1 MIYCFDLDGTICS
14 SVENSEYYNS
24 IPDKTVVDEINR
36 LYDSGHEI
44 IIMTARGCVSGI
56 DHYDLTEDQ
65 LRKWGIKHHKLLMGI
80 KPHAHIFI
88 DDKGVSIDDWK
99 TSIPNKFGVLA
110 GAFDIIHPGYVRM
123 FKEAKLHCTNL
134 TVLLNI
140 SPANKITPVQT
151 VEERIEILSAI
162 RYIDNVI
169 CYSTEEELYNLLE
182 VNNFDIRFLGSDYID
197 KEFTGKDL
205 ELPVYFIERDHSY
218 SATALKQKIFDSI
231 NLYFKQTING
241 DV

>member
-14 SVENSEYYNS
+14 VVENSEYYHS
-24 IPDKTVVDEINR
+24 IPDKIVVDEINR
-36 LYDSGHEI
+36 LYDTGHEI
-44 IIMTARGCVSGI
+44 IIMTARGSVSGI

-65 LRKWGIKHHKLLMGI
+65 LRKWGLKHHKLLMGV

-88 DDKGVSIDDWK
+88 DDKGLSIDQWK
-99 TSIPNKFGVLA
+99 KSIPNTYGVLA

-123 FKEAKLHCTNL
+123 FKQAKLHCNHL

-151 VEERIEILSAI
+151 VDERIEILSAI
-162 RYIDNVI
+162 KYIDNII
-169 CYSTEEELYNLLE
+169 CYSTEQELYNLLKT
-182 VNNFDIRFLGSDYID
+182 NNFDIRFLGSDYKD
-197 KEFTGKDL
+197 KDFTGKGL
-205 ELPVYFIERDHSY
+205 ELPIHFIERDHSY
-218 SATALKQKIFDSI
+218 SATTLKQKIFDSI
-231 NLYFKQTING
+231 NLQFKHIING